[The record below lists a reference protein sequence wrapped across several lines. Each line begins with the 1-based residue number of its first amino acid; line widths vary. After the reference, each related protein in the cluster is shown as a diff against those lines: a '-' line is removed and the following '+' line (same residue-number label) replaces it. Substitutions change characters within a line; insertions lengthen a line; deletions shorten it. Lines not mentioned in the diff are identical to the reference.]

1 MHPTFKDL
9 KLLQTHSTF
18 RHVPVTATTIIRER
32 SPCKLEHSRYKTL
45 FILLRTRSKIHF
57 TTFVSLK
64 LGWHWMLSGVEITE
78 H

>member
-1 MHPTFKDL
+1 MHHTFNDL

-18 RHVPVTATTIIRER
+18 RQIPVAATTIIRER
-32 SPCKLEHSRYKTL
+32 SPCKLEHRLYKTL

-57 TTFVSLK
+57 TTFNVK
-64 LGWHWMLSGVEITE
+64 LGKHWMRSGVEITE